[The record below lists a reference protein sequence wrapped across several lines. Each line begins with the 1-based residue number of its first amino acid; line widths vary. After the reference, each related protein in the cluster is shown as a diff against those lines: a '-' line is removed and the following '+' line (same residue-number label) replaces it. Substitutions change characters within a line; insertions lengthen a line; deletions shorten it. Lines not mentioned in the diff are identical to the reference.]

1 MASGFEERELF
12 GGAMV
17 ANIPVGFLDVRYVG
31 GFFFWFCLI
40 CDGGFFLGVRG
51 VYGRCW

>member
-17 ANIPVGFLDVRYVG
+17 ANVPVGFLDVRYVWG
-31 GFFFWFCLI
+31 GVFFF
-40 CDGGFFLGVRG
+40 
-51 VYGRCW
+51 